1 MMPDIRADEEFL
13 TVGEIAERLKLK
25 PDTIRR
31 LFLTEPGVI
40 VISAP
45 KKGRRMYR
53 TLRIPN
59 SVYQRVLTRMAHV
72 E

>member
-1 MMPDIRADEEFL
+1 MKADSRADEQFL
-13 TVGEIAERLKLK
+13 TVAEIGERLKVK

-31 LFLTEPGVI
+31 LFSTEPGVI

-45 KKGRRMYR
+45 KKGRRVYR
-53 TLRIPN
+53 TLRIPV
-59 SVYQRVLTRMAHV
+59 SVYERVLTRLAHI